1 MKYVICLVLLLPH
14 IVSAQTSTSKR
25 ISELISQSYVRGNVE
40 FLAADEMKGRDT
52 GSPELEIAAAYLAAG
67 FSASGLTFAPGLK
80 SFYQP
85 VPILKTT
92 PPTNIELSIDQESFL
107 IKKDLLLFA
116 GADANLRGNIV
127 FAGYGTSQEFD
138 KINVNGK
145 IVMCLIGDPSDTILN
160 RAFQETAFKKNAEA
174 KMRGAIGLIEI
185 VALPGITFEALG
197 NFFLQQRIT
206 LDEKGDPL
214 PHLLMRNI
222 VESPLLKTLKEKG
235 AMPCSLTIQGA
246 NPEKISARNVVG
258 FLEGSDATLKKE
270 YIVITAHYDH
280 IGTGKKNAE
289 GDSIYNGARDN
300 ALGTTALL
308 AAARYLGQH
317 RPARSV
323 LFIGFTAE
331 EKGLL
336 GSKWYADHP
345 VVPLPQ
351 TVFNLNADGGGYND
365 KSIVTINGLE
375 YTNTEEVLKEACA
388 AFGLRAAADPVP
400 QYNLYAGSDNYRFA
414 TAGVPAINFA
424 PGIKAFDAEIMKYY
438 HQLPDHASSLDFEY
452 ITKYVRSFVHA
463 AKLFSSMK
471 DAPQWKQGAPFRRN
485 N

>member
-1 MKYVICLVLLLPH
+1 MKYIISFLILFAHL
-14 IVSAQTSTSKR
+14 VSAQTNSRKR
-25 ISELISQSYVRGNVE
+25 ISEVITQSYVRGNVE

-67 FSASGLTFAPGLK
+67 FAASGLSPAPGLK

-85 VPILKTT
+85 VPILRTT
-92 PPTNIELSIDQESFL
+92 SPTDIRLSIDQEAFEFR
-107 IKKDLLLFA
+107 KDLLLFA
-116 GADANLRGNIV
+116 GADANLKGNIV
-127 FAGYGTSQEFD
+127 FAGYGTPQDFERID
-138 KINVNGK
+138 VNGK
-145 IVMCLIGDPSDTILN
+145 IVLCLIGHPEDTILN
-160 RAFQETAFKKNAEA
+160 RAFQETAFNKNAEA
-174 KMRGAIGLIEI
+174 RNRGANALIEI

-197 NFFLQQRIT
+197 NYFSQQRIT
-206 LDEKGDPL
+206 LRENGDPI
-214 PHLLMRNI
+214 PHLLIRNI
-222 VESPLLKTLKEKG
+222 VESPLLKTLKERG
-235 AMPCSLTIQGA
+235 TMRCSLSIQGA
-246 NPEKISARNVVG
+246 KPEKISARNVIG
-258 FLEGSDATLKKE
+258 FLEGSDAALKKE

-280 IGTGKKNAE
+280 IGIGKKNAE

-308 AAARYLGQH
+308 AAARYLGQN

-336 GSKWYADHP
+336 GSKWYTNHP
-345 VVPLPQ
+345 VVPLQQ

-365 KSIVTINGLE
+365 KTIVTINGLE
-375 YTNTEEVLKEACA
+375 YTNTEEVLKQACEV
-388 AFGLRAAADPVP
+388 FGLKAAADPVP

-414 TAGVPAINFA
+414 TAGIPAINFA

-452 ITKYVRSFVHA
+452 VTKYVRSFVQA
-463 AKLFSSMK
+463 AELFSSMK
-471 DAPQWKQGAPFRRN
+471 NAPEWKESAPFRRAN
-485 N
+485 

>member
-1 MKYVICLVLLLPH
+1 MKYIICFLIFISQL
-14 IVSAQTSTSKR
+14 VSAQTDSSKR
-25 ISELISQSYVRGNVE
+25 ITEVIAQSYVRGNVK

-67 FSASGLTFAPGLK
+67 FAASGLTPAPGFK
-80 SFYQP
+80 SFYQA
-85 VPILKTT
+85 VPILRTT
-92 PPTNIELSIDQESFL
+92 PPAEIRLAINHESFE

-116 GADANLRGNIV
+116 GADANLKGNIV
-127 FAGYGTSQEFD
+127 FAGYGTPQDFERID
-138 KINVNGK
+138 VKGK
-145 IVMCLIGDPSDTILN
+145 IVMCLIGHPEDTILN
-160 RAFQETAFKKNAEA
+160 RAFQETAFTKNAEA
-174 KMRGAIGLIEI
+174 RMRGAVALIEI

-197 NFFLQQRIT
+197 NYFSQQRIT
-206 LDEKGDPL
+206 LRENGEL
-214 PHLLMRNI
+214 IPHLLIRNI
-222 VESPLLKTLKEKG
+222 IESSLLKTLKEKG
-235 AMPCSLTIQGA
+235 VMQCSLSIQGA
-246 NPEKISARNVVG
+246 NPEKISARNVIG
-258 FLEGSDATLKKE
+258 YLEGNDAALKKE

-308 AAARYLGQH
+308 AAARYLGQN

-336 GSKWYADHP
+336 GSKWYTDHP
-345 VVPLPQ
+345 VVPLQQ

-375 YTNTEEVLKEACA
+375 YTNTEEVLKQACA
-388 AFGLRAAADPVP
+388 AFGLKAAADPVP

-414 TAGVPAINFA
+414 TVGIPAINFA

-438 HQLPDHASSLDFEY
+438 HQLPDHASSLDFDY
-452 ITKYVRSFVHA
+452 VTKYVRSFVQA
-463 AKLFSSMK
+463 AELFASMN
-471 DAPQWKQGAPFRRN
+471 DAPEWKPSAPFRRAN
-485 N
+485 